1 MEVARDAPEDAL
13 FGVVP
18 GLRVFGARLS
28 GQHMALIAAATLMLG
43 ARGLLLGG
51 VIWVVYTLSQGGGA
65 RNNQTHGSLDEL
77 QASGKP
83 WGCVLQAACLL
94 LQRACGAGQASM
106 SGAVLL
112 WEACL
117 EL

>member
-1 MEVARDAPEDAL
+1 MTVSPFLTGAPQAFDFSKAPVEVARDALEDAL

-65 RNNQTHGSLDEL
+65 RIT
-77 QASGKP
+77 
-83 WGCVLQAACLL
+83 
-94 LQRACGAGQASM
+94 
-106 SGAVLL
+106 
-112 WEACL
+112 
-117 EL
+117 

>member
-65 RNNQTHGSLDEL
+65 HTPWTCTCETVCKCTGS
-77 QASGKP
+77 Q
-83 WGCVLQAACLL
+83 
-94 LQRACGAGQASM
+94 
-106 SGAVLL
+106 
-112 WEACL
+112 
-117 EL
+117 